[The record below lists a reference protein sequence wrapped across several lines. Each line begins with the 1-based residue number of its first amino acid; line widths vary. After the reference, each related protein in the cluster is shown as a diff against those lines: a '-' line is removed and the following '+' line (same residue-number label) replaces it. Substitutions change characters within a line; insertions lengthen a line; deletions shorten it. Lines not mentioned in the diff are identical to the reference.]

1 MLSVVLRVHAKRER
15 VGKAVLINEDA
26 MHPADGNGSGDA
38 KVAQESPVQ
47 RRKSEF
53 ASAEPRIER
62 MKEPSRK
69 KKGVRIEEATKV
81 SMSR

>member
-1 MLSVVLRVHAKRER
+1 MKRKQ

-47 RRKSEF
+47 RGKSEF
-53 ASAEPRIER
+53 ASAKPRTER

-69 KKGVRIEEATKV
+69 KKGVRMEETRKMI
-81 SMSR
+81 SIDEPIGENYS